1 MARNQMLWNTMP
13 GAHFIMPEYSDAA
26 ITYPFYYKKLG
37 RQPSAKFTA
46 VIYAISPVMASSSPL
61 FRLVRNVAKSAS
73 VHKVSAKPTFFS
85 FFLKLLSYLV
95 SEFIIYIKL
104 TSS

>member
-1 MARNQMLWNTMP
+1 MP

-46 VIYAISPVMASSSPL
+46 VIYAISPVMASSSSL

-73 VHKVSAKPTFFS
+73 VHKVSAQSAS
-85 FFLKLLSYLV
+85 FLFLVNYR
-95 SEFIIYIKL
+95 FNY
-104 TSS
+104 